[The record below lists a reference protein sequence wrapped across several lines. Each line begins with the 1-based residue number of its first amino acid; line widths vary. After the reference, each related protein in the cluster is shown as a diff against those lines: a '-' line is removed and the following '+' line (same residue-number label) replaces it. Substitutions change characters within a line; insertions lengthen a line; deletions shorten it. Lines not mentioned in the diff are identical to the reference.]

1 LDPHGMILLST
12 EFYHPKKKNYVLK
25 TKGKKLLDYLIF
37 IFITFNTKSDDKT

>member
-25 TKGKKLLDYLIF
+25 TKAKDTARIPKAMIR
-37 IFITFNTKSDDKT
+37 T